1 VRQFNFRLL
10 YRPIKQKTKKENKK
24 VKKLKHYITASFGL
38 ILFVSVIALS
48 LPQNGHSSIAAD
60 KDVRVINTSAEPVP
74 VIQQG
79 ITNVAVQNVP
89 TVKAQ
94 QSGAWNVGITGTPT
108 VEVGNNSAN
117 PVLVR
122 DVDRPTAQPF
132 QYEATVT
139 LEEGQSGQNT
149 AILVPAGK
157 LLVIEN
163 VSVWGTAPS
172 DQRIQQFAI
181 LTHVAPDNVYRSHY
195 LQFTKQ
201 DNGYGT
207 ANEYTVSSQQL
218 RLYADTPNAYARV
231 SRASSTGTA
240 TFRFV
245 VSGYFVNKY

>member
-1 VRQFNFRLL
+1 MKN
-10 YRPIKQKTKKENKK
+10 
-24 VKKLKHYITASFGL
+24 LKHYLTASIGL

-48 LPQNGHSSIAAD
+48 LPQSGHSSVAAD
-60 KDVRVINTSAEPVP
+60 KDVKVVNSSAESIP
-74 VIQQG
+74 VIAQG
-79 ITNVAVQNVP
+79 TTNVAVQNTP

-94 QSGAWNVGITGTPT
+94 QNGAWNVGIAGTPT
-108 VEVGNNSAN
+108 VQLDDSATN
-117 PVLVR
+117 PVFIR

-132 QYEATVT
+132 QYEVTVT
-139 LEEGQSGQNT
+139 LDEGEGGQNA
-149 AILVPAGK
+149 AIPVPSGK

-181 LTHVAPDNVYRSHY
+181 LTHVAPDNVYRPHY

-207 ANEYTVSSQQL
+207 ANEYTVSQQL
-218 RLYADTPNAYARV
+218 RIYADTPGAMARV
-231 SRASSTGTA
+231 TRVPATGTV

-245 VSGYFVNKY
+245 VSGYFVNKF

>member
-1 VRQFNFRLL
+1 MN
-10 YRPIKQKTKKENKK
+10 
-24 VKKLKHYITASFGL
+24 KLKHYLTASVGL
-38 ILFVSVIALS
+38 ILFVSVVALS
-48 LPQNGHSSIAAD
+48 LPQNGHSSVADD

-74 VIQQG
+74 VVAQG
-79 ITNVAVQNVP
+79 TTNVAVTNMP
-89 TVKAQ
+89 TVNAK
-94 QSGAWNVGITGTPT
+94 QSGAWNVGIAGTPT
-108 VEVGNNSAN
+108 VQLDDSATN
-117 PVLVR
+117 PVFVR

-132 QYEATVT
+132 QYEVEVT
-139 LEEGQSGQNT
+139 LEEGFGGQN
-149 AILVPAGK
+149 AVIPVPVGK

-163 VSVWGTAPS
+163 VSAWGTAPA

-181 LTHVAPDNVYRSHY
+181 LTHVAPDNVYRPHY

-231 SRASSTGTA
+231 TRVPADGTV

-245 VSGYFVNKY
+245 VSGYFVNKN

>member
-1 VRQFNFRLL
+1 M
-10 YRPIKQKTKKENKK
+10 
-24 VKKLKHYITASFGL
+24 KKLKHYLTASIGL

-48 LPQNGHSSIAAD
+48 LPQTGHSNIASD
-60 KDVRVINTSAEPVP
+60 KDVRVINTPAEPIP
-74 VIQQG
+74 VVAQG
-79 ITNVAVQNVP
+79 TTNVAVQNVP
-89 TVKAQ
+89 TVNAQ

-108 VEVGNNSAN
+108 VQLDDSATN
-117 PVLVR
+117 PVFVR

-132 QYEATVT
+132 QYEVEVTV
-139 LEEGQSGQNT
+139 EEGFGGQN
-149 AILVPAGK
+149 AVIPVPVGK

-163 VSVWGTAPS
+163 VSAFGTAPA
-172 DQRIQQFAI
+172 DQRISQFAI
-181 LTHVAPDNVYRSHY
+181 LTHVAPDNVYRFHY

-231 SRASSTGTA
+231 SRVSSTGRA